1 MELAIATRED
11 GEAAIVALSGELDI
25 GSSDLLRDH
34 LAKLL
39 AGGRCRI
46 VMDLTQL
53 AFCDSTGLS
62 TFVKAS
68 HGCVEQGGY
77 LRLAAPNTHLAR
89 VLSIVGL
96 LDLFPTYSTVDGA
109 RLADASALVA
119 PAASI

>member
-1 MELAIATRED
+1 MDLAIATRED
-11 GEAAIVALSGELDI
+11 GEAAVVALSGELDI
-25 GSSDLLRDH
+25 GSADLLRDH
-34 LAKLL
+34 LSTLL
-39 AGGRCRI
+39 ASGCTRI
-46 VMDLTQL
+46 VMDLAQL

-77 LRLAAPNTHLAR
+77 LRLAAPNSHLAR

-109 RLADASALVA
+109 RKADASTLVTPVA
-119 PAASI
+119 TI